1 MSRLATVYC
10 RALAGLDS
18 PLVRVEVH
26 IAGGLPGMTIV
37 GLPETAVREARDRV
51 RAALQSSGF
60 RLPPARITINLAPAD
75 LPKSGSR
82 FDLAIALGILLA
94 SESVDVDLAE
104 VECVAELG
112 LNGALHPVPGILA
125 SALATRQ
132 AGRRLVTAP
141 ASSQALCRVPD
152 LRLGLAPTL
161 LQCIAALQGQQDWQ
175 SPAPPEDDPPQA
187 TSVPSL
193 ADVRGQHQAKRV
205 LEIAAAGGH
214 SLLLFGPPGCGKTML
229 AERLPDLRPPL
240 DTGAALEV
248 SAIESLLSPQPRWST
263 RVRLRSPHHSA
274 SAAAILGGGRHPTPG
289 EISRAHHGVLLL
301 DELTEFARPVLEG
314 LREPLESGAVCI
326 SRATEQWS
334 FPARFQL
341 VATTNPCPCGYS
353 GDPERGCRCS
363 LEQVQ
368 RYRHRLSGPLLDR
381 LDLQI
386 QLQRPAADIL
396 FAEPPAMLED
406 PRDRI
411 RHAHQQALLRQGD
424 CNAALPPPAL
434 ESSLRWA
441 DADRQ
446 WFQQAGMRLGL
457 SARALHRSLRV
468 ARTIAD
474 LRDAPEVER
483 SDLLEALSYRQW
495 ERSLATTAGG

>member
-26 IAGGLPGMTIV
+26 IAGGLPGITIV

-94 SESVDVDLAE
+94 SEAVDLDLGD

-125 SALATRQ
+125 TALASRR

-141 ASSQALCRVPD
+141 ASSQLLNRVPD

-161 LQCIAALQGQQDWQ
+161 LQCIAALQGQQDWHKEVEAAADFAQ
-175 SPAPPEDDPPQA
+175 EIVGSP
-187 TSVPSL
+187 L
-193 ADVRGQHQAKRV
+193 ADVRGQHQAKRA

-229 AERLPDLRPPL
+229 AERLPQLRPAL
-240 DTGAALEV
+240 NIQATLEIAAV
-248 SAIESLLSPQPRWST
+248 ESLLSPAPQWSN
-263 RVRLRSPHHSA
+263 RVRMRSPHHSA
-274 SAAAILGGGRHPTPG
+274 SAAAILGGGRYPTPG

-314 LREPLESGAVCI
+314 LREPLESGSVCI
-326 SRATEQWS
+326 ARAAEQWT

-341 VATTNPCPCGYS
+341 VATTNPCPCGFS
-353 GDPERGCRCS
+353 GDSDRSCRCS

-368 RYRHRLSGPLLDR
+368 RYRQRLSGPLLDR

-386 QLQRPAADIL
+386 QLQRPDANAL
-396 FAEPPAMLED
+396 FAQPSQDVDD
-406 PRDRI
+406 PRERI
-411 RHAHQQALLRQGD
+411 HKALVRANQRQGE
-424 CNAALPPPAL
+424 CNAALSASEL
-434 ESSLRWA
+434 DTHAAWS

-446 WFQQAGMRLGL
+446 WFQHAGMQLSF
-457 SARALHRSLRV
+457 SARALHRCLRV

-474 LRDAPEVER
+474 LRQAETVER

-495 ERSLATTAGG
+495 ERAAASLASA

>member
-60 RLPPARITINLAPAD
+60 RLPPSRITINLAPAD

-82 FDLAIALGILLA
+82 FDLAIALGILVA
-94 SESVDVDLAE
+94 SESIDVDLGG

-125 SALATRQ
+125 TALATRQ

-141 ASSQALCRVPD
+141 PSSQALGRVPD
-152 LRLGLAPTL
+152 LQLGLAPTL

-175 SPAPPEDDPPQA
+175 APVLAEQAAAPRDSASPWAE
-187 TSVPSL
+187 
-193 ADVRGQHQAKRV
+193 VRGQHQAKRV

-229 AERLPDLRPPL
+229 AERLPVLRPAL
-240 DTGAALEV
+240 DVQAALEV
-248 SAIESLLSPQPRWST
+248 CAIESLLSPQPQWST
-263 RVRLRSPHHSA
+263 QVRLRNPHHSA

-301 DELTEFARPVLEG
+301 DEFTEFSRPVLEG

-326 SRATEQWS
+326 ARASEQWS

-341 VATTNPCPCGYS
+341 IATTNPCPCGYS

-368 RYRHRLSGPLLDR
+368 RYRQRLSGPLLDR

-386 QLQRPAADIL
+386 QLQRPAADAL
-396 FAEPPAMLED
+396 FTQPAAAVDD
-406 PRDRI
+406 PRPRIHQAHDRAL
-411 RHAHQQALLRQGD
+411 RRQRCWNAELSAQQMDAHLSWSDQ
-424 CNAALPPPAL
+424 
-434 ESSLRWA
+434 
-441 DADRQ
+441 DRD
-446 WFQQAGMRLGL
+446 WFAQAGLRLSL

-474 LRDAPEVER
+474 LREAPAVER
-483 SDLLEALSYRQW
+483 CDLLEALSYRQW
-495 ERSLATTAGG
+495 ERSAAGP